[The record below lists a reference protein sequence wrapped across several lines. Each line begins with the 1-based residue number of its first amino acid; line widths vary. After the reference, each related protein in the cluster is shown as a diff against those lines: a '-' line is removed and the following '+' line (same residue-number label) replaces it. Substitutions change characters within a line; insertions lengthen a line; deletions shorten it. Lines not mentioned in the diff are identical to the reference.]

1 MKRMLII
8 GGVVIVVVIA
18 LVVYILFT
26 SLDTIVEAAIEK
38 YGSEITQTTV
48 TLDAVKIS
56 LTDGQGALKG
66 LSVGNPE
73 DFTAPHSFQLGE
85 IKMTLDIGTITG
97 DTVVVKEI
105 LIDKPVVTYELS
117 PHGSNIAAIQRNVQ
131 AYMGPGGGSK
141 ADTGE
146 GPKLVIKDLYIKGG
160 EVNVKATVL
169 KERELS
175 ARLGDIHLKDIG
187 KNKGGASPGEVAERI
202 MAHLTKGVG
211 SAVATL
217 NLDEVLRAKGARELL
232 EKGTRSVVKD
242 SEGTGEAIKETGE
255 KLKKLFN

>member
-1 MKRMLII
+1 MKRILII
-8 GGVVIVVVIA
+8 GGVVVAILA

-26 SLDTIVEAAIEK
+26 SLDSVVEAAIEK

-73 DFTAPHSFQLGE
+73 GFTAAHSFQLGK

-97 DTVVVKEI
+97 DTVVVNEI

-141 ADTGE
+141 DDGGE

-187 KNKGGASPGEVAERI
+187 KDKSGASPGEVVERI

-217 NLDEVLRAKGARELL
+217 NLDEVLRAKGAKELL
-232 EKGTRSVVKD
+232 EKSTGSVVKD
-242 SEGTGEAIKETGE
+242 SEGTGKAIKETGE
-255 KLKKLFN
+255 KVKKLFN